1 MINVGLLFFGIVV
14 AGQTISI
21 CRPLKENEFYTLKT
35 MSSTKIG
42 KVRRLE
48 DGLVEHRCTE
58 IDSHDVE
65 HIEAKCVE
73 GTVKID
79 DGEADSMKGE
89 TYNYFQNSHG
99 QRFEYE
105 EIRLTLKDDPDIFF
119 AAEIHSKLRDGSVV
133 PEETWKGKSSHT
145 EYSVVVGIR
154 KQFMKTE
161 CIEVLR
167 EGKFMN
173 GISGE
178 FKEGS
183 WYRTSDGQLMYQ
195 QTTADNVVTA
205 GLDEISFLERLE
217 LVPNKA

>member
-1 MINVGLLFFGIVV
+1 MLSLGLVGSW
-14 AGQTISI
+14 QTISI

-35 MSSTKIG
+35 MTSTKIG

-48 DGLVEHRCTE
+48 EGLIEHRCIE

-79 DGEADSMKGE
+79 DGEAESTKGE
-89 TYNYFQNSHG
+89 AYNYIQNSHG

-105 EIRLTLKDDPDIFF
+105 EIRLTLKDDPDLFF
-119 AAEIHSKLRDGSVV
+119 AAEIHSKLREDVIV
-133 PEETWKGKSSHT
+133 PEDTWKGKSAHT
-145 EYSVVVGIR
+145 EYSVAVGKP
-154 KQFMKTE
+154 KQFMKAE
-161 CIEVLR
+161 CIEVVR
-167 EGKFMN
+167 KGTFTK

-178 FKEGS
+178 FKEDS

-195 QTTADNVVTA
+195 QTTADHVVTE
-205 GLDEISFLERLE
+205 GVEEISFLERLE
-217 LVPNKA
+217 LVPNKT